1 MNPCGETRRIGE
13 KEMKPAYLII
23 TLVLL
28 ASTLACSFSVN
39 VPTVDTGPTQT
50 LQVNETLAGSAD
62 VTKLTIEMA
71 AGNLNIEPSS
81 DDMLSGRI
89 DYNVPAW
96 NPTITRNTDSLT
108 ISQGHD
114 NAIGNVSGN
123 DIINDWDLRIGNQV
137 TIDMTVNAGAYK
149 GRLDL
154 SGLKLRRLEINDGAS
169 DGDVKFNVANPVIME
184 KLVYRTGASKVNLY
198 GLANAN
204 FTDMSFDGGAG
215 DYLLDFTGTLNQD
228 ATVNIHTGVSAMT
241 IVIPAGMHAV
251 ITNNGAISNVTPVGT
266 WTVSNNVYEAAGEG
280 QTLIIN
286 IDMAVGSLKLVR
298 Q

>member
-1 MNPCGETRRIGE
+1 MNPRGETRRFGE
-13 KEMKPAYLII
+13 IEMKPTFVII

-39 VPTVDTGPTQT
+39 VPTVETSATQT
-50 LQVNETLAGSAD
+50 LELNESLVTSTD
-62 VTKLTIEMA
+62 STKLTIEMA
-71 AGNLNIEPSS
+71 AGNLNIEPAS
-81 DDMLSGRI
+81 DDKLSGRV
-89 DYNVPAW
+89 DYNVPVW

-114 NAIGNVSGN
+114 NAIGNISGN
-123 DIINDWDLRIGNQV
+123 DIINDWDLQVGNQV
-137 TIDMTVNAGAYK
+137 VLDLTVNAGAYK

-154 SGLKLRRLEINDGAS
+154 SGLKLHRLEINDGAS
-169 DGDVKFNVANPVIME
+169 DGDVKFNVPNPEVME
-184 KLVYRTGASKVNLY
+184 KLIYRTGASQVNLY

-215 DYLLDFTGTLNQD
+215 DYLLDFSGTLNQD
-228 ATVNIHTGVSAMT
+228 ATVEINTGVSALT
-241 IVIPAGMHAV
+241 IIIPAGMHAV

-280 QTLIIN
+280 HTVFIN
-286 IDMAVGSLKLVR
+286 IDLAVGSLKLVR

>member
-1 MNPCGETRRIGE
+1 MKPHGETRRIGE
-13 KEMKPAYLII
+13 FEMKTPYLLIS
-23 TLVLL
+23 LVLL
-28 ASTLACSFSVN
+28 AATLACSFSVN
-39 VPTVDTGPTQT
+39 VPNIETGPTQT
-50 LQVNETLAGSAD
+50 LELDETLAGSTD
-62 VTKLTIEMA
+62 VSKLIIEMA
-71 AGNLNIEPSS
+71 AGSLNIEPSS
-81 DDMLSGRI
+81 DDKLGGRV

-96 NPTITRNTDSLT
+96 NPTITRISDSLT

-123 DIINDWDLRIGNQV
+123 DIINDWDLQIGNQV
-137 TIDMTVNAGAYK
+137 TLDLTINAGAYK

-169 DGDVKFNVANPVIME
+169 DGDVKFNTPNPEVME
-184 KLVYRTGASKVNLY
+184 RLIYRTGASKVNLY

-215 DYLLDFTGTLNQD
+215 DYLLDFSGTLNQD

-241 IVIPAGMHAV
+241 IIIPAGMHAI

-266 WTVSNNVYEAAGEG
+266 WTVSNNVYEADGEG
-280 QTLIIN
+280 HTLIIN
-286 IDMAVGSLKLVR
+286 IDLAVGSLKLVR

>member
-1 MNPCGETRRIGE
+1 MNPRGENRRIGE
-13 KEMKPAYLII
+13 KEMKPVFVLI

-39 VPTVDTGPTQT
+39 VPNIDTGPTQT
-50 LQVNETLAGSAD
+50 LELDESLVTSTN

-71 AGNLNIEPSS
+71 AGNLNIDPAA
-81 DDMLSGRI
+81 DDKLSGRV
-89 DYNVPAW
+89 DYNVPVW

-114 NAIGNVSGN
+114 NAVGNISGN
-123 DIINDWDLRIGNQV
+123 DIINDWDLQVGNQV
-137 TIDMTVNAGAYK
+137 ALDLTVNAGAYK

-154 SGLKLRRLEINDGAS
+154 SGLMLRRLEINDGAS
-169 DGDVKFNVANPVIME
+169 DGDVKFNVPNPETME

-215 DYLLDFTGTLNQD
+215 DYLLDFSGTLNQD
-228 ATVNIHTGVSAMT
+228 ATVSIHTGVSAMT
-241 IVIPAGMHAV
+241 IIIPAGMHAV

-266 WTVSNNVYEAAGEG
+266 WTVSNNVYEATGEG
-280 QTLIIN
+280 HTLTIN
-286 IDMAVGSLKLVR
+286 IDLAVGSLKLVR

>member
-1 MNPCGETRRIGE
+1 
-13 KEMKPAYLII
+13 MKASYLLII
-23 TLVLL
+23 LVLL
-28 ASTLACSFSVN
+28 ASTLACGLSVN
-39 VPTVDTGPTQT
+39 VPTVETGTTQT
-50 LQVNETLAGSAD
+50 LELNETLPSGSD
-62 VTKLTIEMA
+62 VTKLAVEMA
-71 AGNLNIEPSS
+71 AGNLNIEPSA
-81 DDMLSGRI
+81 DDKLSGRV
-89 DYNVPAW
+89 DYNVASW
-96 NPTITRNTDSLT
+96 NPTITIDTGSLT

-137 TIDMTVNAGAYK
+137 ALDLTINAGAYK

-169 DGDVKFNVANPVIME
+169 DGDVKFNVPNPEVME

-215 DYLLDFTGTLNQD
+215 DYLLDFSGTLNQD
-228 ATVNIHTGVSAMT
+228 ATVSIHTGVSALT
-241 IVIPAGMHAV
+241 IIIPDGMHAV

-266 WTVSNNVYEAAGEG
+266 WTVNGSSYEAAGEG
-280 QTLIIN
+280 HTLTIN
-286 IDMAVGSLKLVR
+286 IDLAIGSLKLVH

>member
-1 MNPCGETRRIGE
+1 
-13 KEMKPAYLII
+13 MKPTFVLITI
-23 TLVLL
+23 VLL
-28 ASTLACSFSVN
+28 ASTLACSMSIN

-50 LQVNETLAGSAD
+50 FELDESLVGSSS
-62 VTKLTIEMA
+62 VTELTVEMA
-71 AGNLNIEPSS
+71 AGTLNIEPATG
-81 DDMLSGRI
+81 DKLGGRV
-89 DYNVPAW
+89 DFNVAAW
-96 NPTITRNTDSLT
+96 TPSVTRVNNSLT
-108 ISQGHD
+108 VSQGHD

-123 DIINDWDLRIGNQV
+123 DIINDWDLQVGNQV
-137 TIDMTVNAGAYK
+137 VLDLTINAGAYK

-169 DGDVKFNVANPVIME
+169 DGDVKFNVPNPETME

-204 FTDMSFDGGAG
+204 FTDMSFDSGAG
-215 DYLLDFTGTLNQD
+215 DYLLDFSGTLNQD
-228 ATVNIHTGVSAMT
+228 ATVTIHTGVSALT

-251 ITNNGAISNVTPVGT
+251 ITNNGAISNVNPVGT
-266 WTVSNNVYEAAGEG
+266 WTVTNKVYEAAGEG
-280 QTLIIN
+280 PTLTIN